1 MQNGTISELYTVYKK
16 SKYSTNHNHILKWA
30 KTLMKS
36 FIKKRQKSKTAIAE
50 LSSKISNKNIILNT
64 QFQNCKVSIFLDK
77 VSKPINS
84 QTNFK
89 SSKNDHLTANFYK
102 HLSNKLSFDLYQ

>member
-16 SKYSTNHNHILKWA
+16 LKYSAYHNDILKRA

-50 LSSKISNKNIILNT
+50 FSSKISNKSIMLN
-64 QFQNCKVSIFLDK
+64 K
-77 VSKPINS
+77 
-84 QTNFK
+84 
-89 SSKNDHLTANFYK
+89 
-102 HLSNKLSFDLYQ
+102 